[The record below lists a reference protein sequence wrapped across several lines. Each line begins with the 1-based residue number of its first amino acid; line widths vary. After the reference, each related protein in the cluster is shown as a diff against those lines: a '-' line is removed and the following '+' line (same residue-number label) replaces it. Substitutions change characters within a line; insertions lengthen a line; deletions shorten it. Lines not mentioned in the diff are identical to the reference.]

1 MNPVAKH
8 DHAGPQAF
16 VTRPFLISFSGI
28 DGAGKSTQIDYLK
41 TYLENQGLRV
51 LLLTFWDNIA
61 VFSKMRGGVGQR
73 TAPAP
78 RSKQSKDDPF
88 VPRNNKHI
96 RKWYLSTARAGFYVL
111 DVVRLHRLLADP
123 QIESYDVLIFDRY
136 VYDQIANIYSKSS
149 IARLY
154 SKLLLK
160 QTPAPDLAFIID
172 ANPDAAFA
180 RKPEYPLDFVHT
192 NQQNFLKLK
201 ELVPQLLVISPD
213 TPENVRGEIE
223 MHIRRS
229 QVVRPALRNPAPSK
243 GFTEFVERNPVVPQR
258 TSCSRQNDPTTTV

>member
-1 MNPVAKH
+1 MNQVAKYGR
-8 DHAGPQAF
+8 ARAQALG
-16 VTRPFLISFSGI
+16 VRPFLISFSGI

-41 TYLENQGLRV
+41 TYLESRGLRV
-51 LLLTFWDNIA
+51 LLLTFWDNVA
-61 VFSKMRGGVGQR
+61 VFSKIRGGVGQR
-73 TAPAP
+73 TDPVP
-78 RSKQSKDDPF
+78 QSTQSKSDAF
-88 VPRNNKHI
+88 VPRNDKHI

-111 DVVRLHRLLADP
+111 DVVRLHRLLANP
-123 QIESYDVLIFDRY
+123 QIESYDVVIFDRY

-180 RKPEYPLDFVHT
+180 RKPEYPLDFVHK
-192 NQQNFLKLK
+192 NQQNFLNLR

-213 TPENVRGEIE
+213 TPENVRSEIE

-229 QVVRPALRNPAPSK
+229 QVVRPAPRNPAPSK
-243 GFTEFVERNPVVPQR
+243 GITEFVGSDPVVPQR
-258 TSCSRQNDPTTTV
+258 TSCSPQNDPTTTV

>member
-8 DHAGPQAF
+8 GRARVQAF
-16 VTRPFLISFSGI
+16 GVRPFLISFSGI

-41 TYLENQGLRV
+41 TYLENRGLRV
-51 LLLTFWDNIA
+51 LLLTFWDDVA

-73 TAPAP
+73 TAPVP
-78 RSKQSKDDPF
+78 QSTQSKNGAF

-123 QIESYDVLIFDRY
+123 QIDRYDVVIFDRY

-149 IARLY
+149 LARMY

-180 RKPEYPLDFVHT
+180 RKPEYPLDFVHK
-192 NQQNFLKLK
+192 NQQNFLNLR

-213 TPENVRGEIE
+213 TPENVRAEIE

-229 QVVRPALRNPAPSK
+229 QVVSPAPPNPASSK
-243 GFTEFVERNPVVPQR
+243 EFTEFVESDPVVPQR
-258 TSCSRQNDPTTTV
+258 TSCSRQNDPTTIV